1 MLVDRF
7 RRARPF
13 AHVVVDGVVPPEAR
27 AEILAALADE
37 PSDRIVDDIYEVTA
51 TDEPLTDPRL
61 VAFARSFEE
70 TLRPHVEVLAGR
82 PLPRMTMRG
91 FAFGPAHYLLPHAD
105 RDRDEKRRIA
115 FSLYLAVEEPLEGG
129 ELELFDAVVDRG
141 ELVAATPAG
150 KILPV
155 PGRLVLFEVSDR
167 SLHQVREVVR
177 GLRVSLSG
185 WFCTC

>member
-70 TLRPHVEVLAGR
+70 TLRPTWRSSPVA
-82 PLPRMTMRG
+82 PFRG
-91 FAFGPAHYLLPHAD
+91 
-105 RDRDEKRRIA
+105 
-115 FSLYLAVEEPLEGG
+115 
-129 ELELFDAVVDRG
+129 
-141 ELVAATPAG
+141 
-150 KILPV
+150 
-155 PGRLVLFEVSDR
+155 
-167 SLHQVREVVR
+167 
-177 GLRVSLSG
+177 
-185 WFCTC
+185 